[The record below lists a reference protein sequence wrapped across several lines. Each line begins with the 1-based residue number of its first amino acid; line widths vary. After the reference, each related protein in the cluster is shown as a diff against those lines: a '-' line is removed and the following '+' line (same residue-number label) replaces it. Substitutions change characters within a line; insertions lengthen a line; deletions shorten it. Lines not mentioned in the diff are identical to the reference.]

1 MGFLNRLLGRTD
13 DQPLLALDPA
23 NELERRLRAVVTGQT
38 GIEPF
43 IEELVRVQIFILVHG
58 KPEPVP
64 PSTMRPLVLPSSQG
78 FPGLCIFTSGDRSLP
93 VQQKHGEFQAG
104 LQVAFTWVL
113 QATPADLGLVVNP
126 GWDIA
131 IELPPQGLARLR
143 QDVDDGKWAGR
154 ANVGLGRANT
164 GLRAPCVGVRGD
176 R

>member
-1 MGFLNRLLGRTD
+1 MGFLNRLLGRSD
-13 DQPLLALDPA
+13 DHPLLPLDPA

-43 IEELVRVQIFILVHG
+43 IEELVRIQVFILVHG
-58 KPEPVP
+58 KAEPAP

-78 FPGLCIFTSGDRSLP
+78 FPGLCIFTSPDRSIP
-93 VQQKHGEFQAG
+93 VQQNHPEFQTG

-113 QATPADLGLVVNP
+113 QATSTALGLVVNP

-143 QDVDDGKWAGR
+143 QDVNDGKWAGAR
-154 ANVGLGRANT
+154 
-164 GLRAPCVGVRGD
+164 
-176 R
+176 